1 MGLDVAFN
9 RQQALN
15 AGLKLVNES
24 NGTSEQIAEAMLEGD
39 NQYANWLAQTTE
51 YIVCPEN
58 EYLVANGGVDG
69 MIVVRANKWGQ
80 IYAPLTNWLIANN
93 IQWSEF

>member
-15 AGLKLVNES
+15 AGLKLVTET
-24 NGTSEQIAEAMLEGD
+24 NGTKQQVAEAMLEGRTE
-39 NQYANWLAQTTE
+39 YADWLAQTIE
-51 YIVCPEN
+51 YIVCPRN
-58 EYLVANGGVDG
+58 QYLVANGGADG

-80 IYAPLTNWLIANN
+80 IYEPLTKWLKANN